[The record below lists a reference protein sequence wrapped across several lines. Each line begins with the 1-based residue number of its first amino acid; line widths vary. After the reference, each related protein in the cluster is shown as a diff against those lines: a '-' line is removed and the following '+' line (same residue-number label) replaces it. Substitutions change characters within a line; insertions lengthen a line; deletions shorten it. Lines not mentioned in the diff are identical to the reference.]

1 MLYKILG
8 SRAFMSV
15 SGALVAV
22 ALVVVGYFIAFDPMK
37 QTQSYCA
44 IMPDSVGLYVGNQ
57 VTMRGIPVGTVTSI
71 APQGKSV
78 KVEFDV
84 EADKPV
90 YADAGATTLAD
101 SIVAARELAVVSAGK
116 DTARWNAA
124 QCITKTLTPKSV
136 SETLNAVAQLSAQ
149 ISGPDAKTP
158 DALAQGLSQLN
169 AATAGTGPQINDI
182 IKKLS
187 GAMASP
193 DADIGHLVGVFDAFA
208 SVGKKVEEH
217 WGDIES
223 MFRRLAPVLSASRT
237 DLLEPGAQV
246 IDGLAQLLPVL
257 NDLTTA
263 FGDPIMKALDFTVPL
278 VKFLRA
284 RVGSLAQVVSMMPVL
299 TDALRSVGQS
309 GITYAAPKVAIP
321 QQQADQVC
329 AVVNAL
335 APGRCDAAAGMA
347 KVDMAALVFG
357 LAGVR

>member
-1 MLYKILG
+1 MLHKILG

-15 SGALVAV
+15 AGAAVAV
-22 ALVVVGYFIAFDPMK
+22 ILVVVGYFIAFDPAK
-37 QTQSYCA
+37 KTQSYCA

-57 VTMRGIPVGTVTSI
+57 VTMRGIPVGKVTSI
-71 APQGKSV
+71 ANQGKSV
-78 KVEFDV
+78 KVEFAV

-90 YADAGATTLAD
+90 YADAGATTLSE
-101 SIVAARELAVVSAGK
+101 SIVAARELAVVSSGK
-116 DTARWNAA
+116 NTARWNPA

-136 SETLNAVAQLSAQ
+136 TETLNAVAQLSKEIDGAD
-149 ISGPDAKTP
+149 SKTP
-158 DALAQGLSQLN
+158 NALAHGLSELN
-169 AATAGTGPQINDI
+169 EATAGTGPQINQI

-223 MFRRLAPVLSASRT
+223 MFTRLAPVLIASRT

-246 IDGLAQLLPVL
+246 IDGLAALLPVL

-263 FGDPIMKALDFTVPL
+263 FGDPILKGLDVTVPL

-284 RVGSLAQVVSMMPVL
+284 RVGSLAQIVAMTPVL
-299 TDALRSVGQS
+299 TDAFRSVGQH
-309 GITYAAPKVAIP
+309 GIAYAPPKVALP
-321 QQQADQVC
+321 QPNAEQIC
-329 AVVNAL
+329 AAVNAM
-335 APGRCDAAAGMA
+335 APGRCTADGGLV

-357 LAGVR
+357 LAGAR